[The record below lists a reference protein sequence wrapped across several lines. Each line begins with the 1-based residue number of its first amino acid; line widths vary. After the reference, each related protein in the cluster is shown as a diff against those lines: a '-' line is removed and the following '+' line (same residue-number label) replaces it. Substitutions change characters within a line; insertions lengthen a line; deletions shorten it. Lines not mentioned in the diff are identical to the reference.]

1 MACVCLRNFKLLS
14 FGEEAEEDEEKT
26 NQFETEIKSSH
37 DVLND
42 PKLSSQ
48 PAFEGDVIDIN
59 PSISNSNKRAS
70 KEVGRKHS

>member
-1 MACVCLRNFKLLS
+1 MS

-26 NQFETEIKSSH
+26 NQFETENKSSH

-48 PAFEGDVIDIN
+48 PAFEEGDAIDIN
-59 PSISNSNKRAS
+59 TSISNSNKRTS

>member
-1 MACVCLRNFKLLS
+1 MS
-14 FGEEAEEDEEKT
+14 FGEEAEEAEEKT

-48 PAFEGDVIDIN
+48 PAFEEGDAIDIH

>member
-1 MACVCLRNFKLLS
+1 MS

-26 NQFETEIKSSH
+26 NQFETEIQSSH

-48 PAFEGDVIDIN
+48 PAFEGDAIDIN
-59 PSISNSNKRAS
+59 TSISNSNERIS